1 MDDIVVNRDRR
12 VLADPIGVSIEQIL
26 PQFTVVA
33 SVLKQVFQLF
43 KDRLTSKGE
52 SDVLCYLCGDAATM
66 VSAKHVTLTKV
77 AMKQVRNALLS
88 DRIAVWLA

>member
-1 MDDIVVNRDRR
+1 M
-12 VLADPIGVSIEQIL
+12 LADPIAISIEQIL
-26 PQFTVVA
+26 PQFTVNA

-43 KDRLTSKGE
+43 KDRLASKETRGE

-77 AMKQVRNALLS
+77 AMKQVR
-88 DRIAVWLA
+88 IAPLCLDM